1 MKPKLQV
8 LIAEPSDIIREGL
21 GALLD
26 EEEFVMQAPL
36 RELPSDFPQRLG
48 RLQPDILILNP
59 TLLNTPPRMQLVSI
73 TVVQLSSAALFPV
86 ACDFAKWKVFIIFA
100 TLKTKKAREIA

>member
-26 EEEFVMQAPL
+26 EEEFVIQAPL

-59 TLLNTPPRMQLVSI
+59 TLLNTPPMRLGS
-73 TVVQLSSAALFPV
+73 
-86 ACDFAKWKVFIIFA
+86 
-100 TLKTKKAREIA
+100 